1 MDRRDAPIGTGSNGA
16 KTGSGVGPYVIEEGK
31 QYRMPYRMVRK
42 VTFSNLKKAELL
54 DLPHSARLQ
63 YRLML
68 LGAVIKAA
76 VDFDDAQITIIYNPS
91 NADNSSDKTS
101 QGELVKM
108 LSKEGVHVDPSSAR
122 DVDYDYYT
130 ELYANSH
137 NPKTIKESPPYGYT
151 ADEWSAMRS
160 KWQKKMTE
168 TATRKREKFTRWQA
182 SYLNSKLG
190 IVQKIAEEH
199 RSEVEKGS
207 TTN

>member
-1 MDRRDAPIGTGSNGA
+1 M
-16 KTGSGVGPYVIEEGK
+16 
-31 QYRMPYRMVRK
+31 
-42 VTFSNLKKAELL
+42 
-54 DLPHSARLQ
+54 
-63 YRLML
+63 
-68 LGAVIKAA
+68 IKAA